1 MKAEKNKALTRRT
14 FLKSLAAPALISAY
28 PMSALASTFPERPIT
43 LICPF
48 GAGGSV
54 DQYMRVLSK
63 AAARHFKQSIIIENK
78 PGAGGALSTALVSK
92 AKPDGYTLAMLSGSA
107 FRAPW
112 LTPDIGYSP
121 LTDLTYIIGMTSLEF
136 CAVVR
141 KDSPIES
148 FADFMRLG
156 KEKPGQLQYAAGDPT
171 TSVPVSMVSIQKKY
185 GVEFQHIPYKSGSDM
200 AVAIMG
206 GHVDVV
212 IDSIGTYVPHLKS
225 GELRLIGALGEHRF
239 KSWPDVPTA
248 VEQGYDVVLSSPL
261 GLIGPAGITE
271 ERVARLHDAFRAA
284 MLEPEVAGIL
294 DTLNQPE
301 WHRTPENFKK
311 YGAQA
316 YHDAGQLLKTAG
328 LIK

>member
-1 MKAEKNKALTRRT
+1 MSRHETHSATRRT
-14 FLKSLAAPALISAY
+14 FLKSLAAPAIASVCPLSA
-28 PMSALASTFPERPIT
+28 MASTFPERPIT

-63 AAARHFKQSIIIENK
+63 VASQYFQRGIIVENK
-78 PGAGGALSTALVSK
+78 PGTGGALSTALVAR

-107 FRAPW
+107 YRAPW
-112 LTPDIGYSP
+112 LNPSVGYSP
-121 LTDLTYIIGMTSLEF
+121 ITDLSYVIGMTSLEF

-141 KDSPIES
+141 KDSAIKT

-156 KEKPGQLQYAAGDPT
+156 KEKAGHIRYAAGDPT

-185 GVEFQHIPYKSGSDM
+185 GVSFQHIPYKSGSDM

-212 IDSIGTYVPHLKS
+212 IDSIGTYVPYLKR
-225 GELRLIGALGEHRF
+225 GELRLIAALGEQRF

-248 VEQGYDVVLSSPL
+248 LEQGYEVVLSAPL
-261 GLIGPAGITE
+261 GLAGPAGIPAD
-271 ERVARLHDAFRAA
+271 RIALLHDGFRKA
-284 MLEPEVAGIL
+284 MLDPEIAAVL

-301 WHRTPENFKK
+301 WYKNPQEFKT
-311 YGAQA
+311 YGNQA
-316 YHDAGQLLKTAG
+316 YHDAGKLLKTAG
-328 LIK
+328 IIQ